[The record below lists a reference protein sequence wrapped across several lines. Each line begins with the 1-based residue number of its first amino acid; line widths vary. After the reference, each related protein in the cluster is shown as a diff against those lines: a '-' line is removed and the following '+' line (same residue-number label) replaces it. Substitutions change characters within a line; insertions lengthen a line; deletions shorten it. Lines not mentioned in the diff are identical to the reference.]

1 MINNDTYTSEFQNEF
16 LDLIQGGETAFDML
30 VKNCNEENY
39 DLNSS
44 NLVSR
49 LQAQYV
55 TSPKQ
60 SKTIED
66 WDQNEFYQPNEVN
79 NDICAVV
86 PGKYSSFALLK
97 VFDNFKTDFPLDDD
111 YTTNKDVFN
120 NNAFSDSSLET
131 YIQLFKSK
139 LGIKISQS
147 TVVEKT
153 IYSHNFINRAV
164 VKIKNKFLK
173 MLKKQ
178 EKAQGMFTGFIMLK
192 TKHNSYSISNVE
204 KLAKIFDAIL
214 AVATKKEA
222 VAFKKQMGK
231 RNKEIT
237 FASQLL
243 ANMLMSRVHD
253 LQDINNNKQLEKCF
267 WLQFANTL
275 NRYGFSSEELKLI
288 TEIGTK
294 SVVSTCQK
302 MGITKNKIVSKM
314 IELGYNY
321 SVVPADETQA
331 FLNIKLKDYFAFAST
346 NVEVDKTASLN
357 ILKGVNVERKSNENP
372 KIENIAVT
380 NELIKVDG
388 SRKADEEKAR
398 EQKADE
404 KNANSSNVGKDS
416 FKKDNNQ
423 VKKTSITKMVDK
435 AIIKYLADNSTKLG
449 DKINQGKLKGKKLA
463 VGEAQLRLQ
472 NLILTYYVQ
481 ASSSK
486 PMNIK
491 NEEQY
496 NESEISKAKAVV
508 KGVVSQRNNFAEKIS
523 AFKKPENQ
531 GVVTFV
537 NAICKSNANM
547 TLRELFVGKIKACV
561 EYCLAS
567 QFGSNK
573 KKSQKNDDAVKLLYE
588 GQKLLDSFDNLT
600 DVEYNKNTEYEY
612 DFAVVEENKEQEA
625 YVPNFV
631 IIEEKTKE

>member
-1 MINNDTYTSEFQNEF
+1 MIKNDTYTSEFKNE
-16 LDLIQGGETAFDML
+16 LSALVQEKVTAFDML
-30 VKNCNEENY
+30 VQNCNEENC
-39 DLNSS
+39 DLDSS
-44 NLVSR
+44 KLVSR

-60 SKTIED
+60 SKPIED

-79 NDICAVV
+79 NDICAVA
-86 PGKYSSFALLK
+86 PGKYSSFAVLK

-131 YIQLFKSK
+131 YIQLFKRK
-139 LGIKISQS
+139 LGVKISQS
-147 TVVEKT
+147 TVVDKT
-153 IYSHNFINRAV
+153 IYSHNFVNRAV

-173 MLKKQ
+173 MFKKQ

-192 TKHNSYSISNVE
+192 TKHGEYTISNVE
-204 KLAKIFDAIL
+204 KLAKIYDAIL

-222 VAFKKQMGK
+222 KEFKKQMGK

-237 FASQLL
+237 FASQLF
-243 ANMLMSRVHD
+243 ANVLMSRVHD

-275 NRYGFSSEELKLI
+275 NKYGFSADELKLI
-288 TEIGTK
+288 TTIGTK
-294 SVVSTCQK
+294 SAVSTCQK

-321 SVVPADETQA
+321 SVVPTDETQA
-331 FLNIKLKDYFAFAST
+331 FLNTKLKDYSVFASA
-346 NVEVDKTASLN
+346 NEEAEKNESLN
-357 ILKGVNVERKSNENP
+357 IAKNANVENKSNENQ
-372 KIENIAVT
+372 KVEVSIN
-380 NELIKVDG
+380 NELV
-388 SRKADEEKAR
+388 KADDTKKFEEAKV
-398 EQKADE
+398 EDQKSE
-404 KNANSSNVGKDS
+404 TKNTNGSSFDKES

-435 AIIKYLADNSTKLG
+435 AIIKYLADSSTKLG

-481 ASSSK
+481 ASNSK
-486 PMNIK
+486 PMNVK

-496 NESEISKAKAVV
+496 NESEISKAKAIV

-523 AFKKPENQ
+523 SLNKPENQ
-531 GVVTFV
+531 GSVTFV
-537 NAICKSNANM
+537 NSVCKNNANM
-547 TLRELFVGKIKACV
+547 TLRELFVGKIKECV
-561 EYCLAS
+561 KYCLSS
-567 QFGSNK
+567 QFADSK
-573 KKSQKNDDAVKLLYE
+573 KNNSKDDVEKLLNE
-588 GQKLLDSFDNLT
+588 GQQFLNSVNIEQGENVQYEQNADSIK
-600 DVEYNKNTEYEY
+600 ENTETTT
-612 DFAVVEENKEQEA
+612 
-625 YVPNFV
+625 YVPNF
-631 IIEEKTKE
+631 IIVDEQTKE

>member
-1 MINNDTYTSEFQNEF
+1 MIKNDTYTSEFKNE
-16 LDLIQGGETAFDML
+16 LSALIQDKVTAFDML
-30 VKNCNEENY
+30 VQNCNEENC
-39 DLNSS
+39 DLDSS
-44 NLVSR
+44 KLVSR

-60 SKTIED
+60 SKSIED

-79 NDICAVV
+79 NDICAVA

-131 YIQLFKSK
+131 YIQLFKRK
-139 LGIKISQS
+139 LGVKISQS
-147 TVVEKT
+147 TVVDKT
-153 IYSHNFINRAV
+153 IYSHNFVNRAV

-173 MLKKQ
+173 MFKKQ

-192 TKHNSYSISNVE
+192 TKHGGYAISNVE
-204 KLAKIFDAIL
+204 KLAKIYDAIL

-222 VAFKKQMGK
+222 KEFKKQMGK

-243 ANMLMSRVHD
+243 ANVLMSRVHD

-275 NRYGFSSEELKLI
+275 NKYGFSADELKLI
-288 TEIGTK
+288 TTIGTK
-294 SVVSTCQK
+294 SAVSTCQK

-321 SVVPADETQA
+321 SVVPTDESQA
-331 FLNIKLKDYFAFAST
+331 FLNIKLKDYSVFASV
-346 NVEVDKTASLN
+346 NEEADKNESLN
-357 ILKGVNVERKSNENP
+357 IAKNANVENKSNENQ
-372 KIENIAVT
+372 KVEVATN
-380 NELIKVDG
+380 NELV
-388 SRKADEEKAR
+388 KADDAKKTE
-398 EQKADE
+398 EQKSDT
-404 KNANSSNVGKDS
+404 KNANGSSFNKES

-435 AIIKYLADNSTKLG
+435 VIIKYLADSSTKLG
-449 DKINQGKLKGKKLA
+449 DKINQGKLKGKKLE
-463 VGEAQLRLQ
+463 VGETQLRLQ

-481 ASSSK
+481 ASNSK
-486 PMNIK
+486 PMNVK

-496 NESEISKAKAVV
+496 NESEISKAKAIV

-523 AFKKPENQ
+523 SLNKPENQ
-531 GVVTFV
+531 GSVTFV
-537 NAICKSNANM
+537 NSVCKSNTNM
-547 TLRELFVGKIKACV
+547 TLRELFVGKIKECV
-561 EYCLAS
+561 KYCLSS
-567 QFGSNK
+567 QYADSKKNK
-573 KKSQKNDDAVKLLYE
+573 SKDDVEKLLNE
-588 GQKLLDSFDNLT
+588 GQQFLNSVNIEQGENVQYEQNADSVKED
-600 DVEYNKNTEYEY
+600 TETTT
-612 DFAVVEENKEQEA
+612 
-625 YVPNFV
+625 YVPNF
-631 IIEEKTKE
+631 IIVDEHTKE